1 MNDMNDKEKPRT
13 DEYAFGIKQ
22 HIFTIFNMK
31 TPRTDEEK
39 IFDIEN
45 LLKYNLNPSLVERT
59 GHYTNSEIMRL
70 IKMVVDCPSADI
82 KK

>member
-1 MNDMNDKEKPRT
+1 MSG
-13 DEYAFGIKQ
+13 EYAFGIKQ

-45 LLKYNLNPSLVERT
+45 LLKYNLKAL
-59 GHYTNSEIMRL
+59 HYTNSEIMRL
-70 IKMVVDCPSADI
+70 IKMVADCPS

>member
-1 MNDMNDKEKPRT
+1 MNDEEKPIV
-13 DEYAFGIKQ
+13 YAFGIKQ
-22 HIFTIFNMK
+22 HIFTIFNMN

-45 LLKYNLNPSLVERT
+45 LLKYNLKAL
-59 GHYTNSEIMRL
+59 HYTNSEIMRL